1 MIAINTLMIG
11 CYWMIQNVQWTFWSR
26 AQWPL
31 VGKSR
36 TEKLCYCLML
46 RGSGYKLNVEG
57 DDGIVTF
64 RTGNKVEPWT
74 IGTDT
79 LKGVKHFCIEE
90 NVGYFRYMSII
101 SVNLIRNSFSDFNDV
116 KLFHKNCTTWLLDCE
131 AQTRELCRGRP
142 RFSLFRI

>member
-1 MIAINTLMIG
+1 M
-11 CYWMIQNVQWTFWSR
+11 SR
-26 AQWPL
+26 DHLGAEHSDPCW
-31 VGKSR
+31 GKSR

-46 RGSGYKLNVEG
+46 RGSGFNLNVEG
-57 DDGIVTF
+57 DDGRIVTF

-116 KLFHKNCTTWLLDCE
+116 KLFHKNCT
-131 AQTRELCRGRP
+131 
-142 RFSLFRI
+142 I